1 VQDVTFQTIAVEV
14 SARRV
19 ATVLLNRPERG
30 NAFDQTM
37 LDELGEVFATLA
49 AGETARIV
57 VLRGSG
63 RHFCTG
69 ADLSA
74 RTAAA
79 PAHSPE
85 VATAG
90 AGTAGAGTHVS
101 LREVLARLD
110 ALPKPTLAVVHGAAV
125 GGGAAFAACCDVVIA
140 ADSAFFSIPEVR
152 VGMPPLG
159 VAPFLVRAIG
169 HRNFRRYGLS
179 GERISAQE
187 AFRLGLAHQIC
198 AADALDETLA
208 RIADEML
215 LGAPGAIATLKHA
228 AAQYA
233 SPTLSAIL
241 AVQPAHDSKTA
252 EALEGIASF
261 REKRKPSW
269 YPP

>member
-1 VQDVTFQTIAVEV
+1 VPDVTFQTIAVEV

-19 ATVLLNRPERG
+19 ATVLMNRPERG
-30 NAFDQTM
+30 NAFDQIM
-37 LDELGEVFATLA
+37 LDELGHAFATLA
-49 AGETARIV
+49 AGDEARIV

-69 ADLSA
+69 ADLAA
-74 RTAAA
+74 RAA
-79 PAHSPE
+79 PAHPL
-85 VATAG
+85 ATA
-90 AGTAGAGTHVS
+90 HVA
-101 LREVLARLD
+101 LRDVLASLD
-110 ALPKPTLAVVHGAAV
+110 TLPKPTLAVVQGAAV

-179 GERISAQE
+179 GERIMA
-187 AFRLGLAHQIC
+187 ADALRLGLAHEIC
-198 AADALDETLA
+198 PLDALDETLA
-208 RIADEML
+208 RIADALL
-215 LGAPGAIATLKHA
+215 LGAPGAIAVLKRA

-233 SPTLSAIL
+233 SPALAAIL
-241 AVQPAHDSKTA
+241 ATRPAHDPNTP
-252 EALEGIASF
+252 EAIEGVASF

-269 YPP
+269 YPARDVDT

>member
-1 VQDVTFQTIAVEV
+1 VRDVTFQTIAVEV
-14 SARRV
+14 SPRRI

-30 NAFDQTM
+30 NAFDQVM
-37 LDELGEVFATLA
+37 LDELGQAFAALA
-49 AGETARIV
+49 AGEEARIV

-63 RHFCTG
+63 RHFCSG
-69 ADLSA
+69 ADLAA
-74 RTAAA
+74 RAAA
-79 PAHSPE
+79 ASAQPRQPA
-85 VATAG
+85 AAYF
-90 AGTAGAGTHVS
+90 S
-101 LREVLARLD
+101 LRDVLAGLD
-110 ALPKPTLAVVHGAAV
+110 VLPKPTLAVVHGAAI
-125 GGGAAFAACCDVVIA
+125 GGGAAFAACCDAVIA

-179 GERISAQE
+179 GERITAVE
-187 AFRLGLAHQIC
+187 ALRLGLVHQIC
-198 AADALDETLA
+198 AADVLEETSA
-208 RIADEML
+208 RIADEFL
-215 LGAPGAIATLKHA
+215 HGAPDAIKALKSA

-233 SPTLSAIL
+233 FPALSDIL
-241 AVQPAHDSKTA
+241 ATPPAHDPKTP

>member
-1 VQDVTFQTIAVEV
+1 VTFQTIAVDV
-14 SARRV
+14 SARRI

-30 NAFDQTM
+30 NAFDQIM
-37 LDELGEVFATLA
+37 LDELGEALATLGA
-49 AGETARIV
+49 DPGVRIV

-69 ADLSA
+69 ADLTT
-74 RTAAA
+74 RAAEP
-79 PAHSPE
+79 PAHA
-85 VATAG
+85 AT
-90 AGTAGAGTHVS
+90 THVS
-101 LREVLARLD
+101 LRDVLAGLE
-110 ALPKPTLAVVHGAAV
+110 ALPKPTLAVIHGAAV

-140 ADSAFFSIPEVR
+140 TDSAFFSIPEVR

-179 GERISAQE
+179 GERIAAAE
-187 AFRLGLAHQIC
+187 ALRLGLAHQIC
-198 AADALDETLA
+198 AADALGEVFEG
-208 RIADEML
+208 IADAL
-215 LGAPGAIATLKHA
+215 LHGAPGAIGTLKSA

-233 SPTLSAIL
+233 SPTLSSIMAT
-241 AVQPAHDSKTA
+241 PTTHDPKTA

-269 YPP
+269 YPQ

>member
-1 VQDVTFQTIAVEV
+1 VPDVTFQTIAVEV

-37 LDELGEVFATLA
+37 LDELGEAFATLA
-49 AGETARIV
+49 AGNAARVV

-69 ADLSA
+69 ADLGA
-74 RTAAA
+74 RAAA
-79 PAHSPE
+79 PPP
-85 VATAG
+85 G
-90 AGTAGAGTHVS
+90 AAPAPVS
-101 LREVLARLD
+101 LRDVLARLD
-110 ALPKPTLAVVHGAAV
+110 ALPKPTLAVVQGAAV

-140 ADSAFFSIPEVR
+140 ADGAFFSIPEVR

-159 VAPFLVRAIG
+159 VAPFVVRAIG

-179 GERISAQE
+179 GERITAQD
-187 AFRLGLAHQIC
+187 AFRMGLAHQIC
-198 AADALDETLA
+198 AAEALDETLA

-233 SPTLSAIL
+233 WPTLSAIL

-269 YPP
+269 YPQ

>member
-1 VQDVTFQTIAVEV
+1 VTFQTIAVEI
-14 SARRV
+14 SARRI

-37 LDELGEVFATLA
+37 LDELGEAFATLA
-49 AGETARIV
+49 AGEAARVV
-57 VLRGSG
+57 VLRASG

-69 ADLSA
+69 ADLIA
-74 RTAAA
+74 RAAAA
-79 PAHSPE
+79 PAHASQP
-85 VATAG
+85 VT
-90 AGTAGAGTHVS
+90 
-101 LREVLARLD
+101 LRDVLARLD
-110 ALPKPTLAVVHGAAV
+110 TLPKPTLAVVHGAAV

-179 GERISAQE
+179 GERITAQD
-187 AFRLGLAHQIC
+187 AFRLGLAHQVC

-233 SPTLSAIL
+233 APTLSAIL
-241 AVQPAHDSKTA
+241 AVQPAHDTRTA
-252 EALEGIASF
+252 EAIEGIASF

-269 YPP
+269 YPQ

>member
-1 VQDVTFQTIAVEV
+1 VTFQTIAVEV
-14 SARRV
+14 SARRI

-30 NAFDQTM
+30 NAFDQRM
-37 LDELGEVFATLA
+37 LDELGQAFATLA
-49 AGETARIV
+49 ADEAARIV

-69 ADLSA
+69 ADLA
-74 RTAAA
+74 RAAA
-79 PAHSPE
+79 PAHP
-85 VATAG
+85 AA
-90 AGTAGAGTHVS
+90 AAPFS
-101 LREVLARLD
+101 LRDVLASLD
-110 ALPKPTLAVVHGAAV
+110 ALPKPTLAVVQGAAV
-125 GGGAAFAACCDVVIA
+125 GGGAAFAACCDAVIA

-169 HRNFRRYGLS
+169 HRQFRRYGLS
-179 GERISAQE
+179 GERIAAAE
-187 AFRLGLAHQIC
+187 ALRLGLAHEVC
-198 AADALDETLA
+198 SADSLDATLA
-208 RIADEML
+208 RMADEFL
-215 LGAPGAIATLKHA
+215 LAAPGAVRTLKNA

-241 AVQPAHDSKTA
+241 DKQPLHDPKTP

-269 YPP
+269 YPT

>member
-1 VQDVTFQTIAVEV
+1 VTFQTIAVDV
-14 SARRV
+14 SARRI

-30 NAFDQTM
+30 NAFDQVM
-37 LDELGEVFATLA
+37 LDELGQAFAALA
-49 AGETARIV
+49 ADAAVRVV
-57 VLRGSG
+57 VLRASG

-69 ADLSA
+69 ADLAARGAEASA
-74 RTAAA
+74 QALPAA
-79 PAHSPE
+79 PAR
-85 VATAG
+85 T
-90 AGTAGAGTHVS
+90 S
-101 LREVLARLD
+101 LRDVLAGLD

-125 GGGAAFAACCDVVIA
+125 GGGAGFAACCDVVIA
-140 ADSAFFSIPEVR
+140 AEDAFFSIPEVR

-179 GERISAQE
+179 GERITAAE
-187 AFRLGLAHQIC
+187 ALRLGLAHQVC
-198 AADALDETLA
+198 AADALDEALA
-208 RIADEML
+208 GIADAFL
-215 LGAPGAIATLKHA
+215 HGAPGAISALKSA

-233 SPTLSAIL
+233 SPTLSTIL
-241 AVQPAHDSKTA
+241 ATQPGHDPKSP